1 MIAAFTSAASR
12 FWNKN
17 KKNFQSDQA
26 EAAKAHIYNNKARK
40 VHTRIWEI
48 NKRLHRP
55 CWGCAS
61 RLSAYS
67 ITTRT
72 PYEHSING
80 EPRKDRQSTQTP
92 PTTFSFT
99 TSYQQL
105 HKSSFHADRQH
116 GLVLLLF
123 SSNPNF
129 SAAMGSTYVCF
140 SCISLERHC
149 WVVEISLLGIIDDA
163 SAALQDMLAQHFS
176 TLTFL

>member
-116 GLVLLLF
+116 GLVSLLF

-129 SAAMGSTYVCF
+129 SAAMGVRARAFHALVS
-140 SCISLERHC
+140 S
-149 WVVEISLLGIIDDA
+149 VVAELSKLVFQVSMMMLLMP
-163 SAALQDMLAQHFS
+163 LQDMLVQHFRR
-176 TLTFL
+176 